1 MSGDVAIAKELLP
14 EKEVVNRVKALIKST
29 DAAEEKIN
37 GLFVS
42 MTQAYYDAGEII
54 SNWAQGYH
62 GRITRDVLEQAFR
75 VSSRKIN
82 TAVKVYRTF
91 QKTPGMIAN
100 TTLADALALYKVRK
114 EAGERQRIEYAGDE
128 NAKEYDWDALFDQ
141 KPLAKVKLKNY
152 RVQMPNDH
160 ELYIVKKGI
169 NQAIKTAE
177 IYAVAKSGNNALNL
191 AHEELLRDCQKAV
204 EKYYSVY
211 EREENTQEETE

>member
-1 MSGDVAIAKELLP
+1 MSTEVTIAKEQLP
-14 EKEVVNRVKALIKST
+14 AKDVVTRVKALIKST
-29 DAAEEKIN
+29 DTAEEKIN

-54 SNWAQGYH
+54 NNWAQSYH
-62 GRITRDVLEQAFR
+62 GRLNKDVLEQAFK

-91 QKTPGMIAN
+91 QKTPDMIAN

-128 NAKEYDWDALFDQ
+128 NAQEYDWDALFDQ
-141 KPLAKVKLKNY
+141 KPLAKVKLENY
-152 RVQMPNDH
+152 RVQAPNDH

-169 NQAIKTAE
+169 NQPLKIVDV
-177 IYAVAKSGNNALNL
+177 YAVSKSDNNALNI
-191 AHEELLRDCQKAV
+191 AHDEMLKDFQKAA
-204 EKYYSVY
+204 EKFYSVY
-211 EREENTQEETE
+211 EREENAQENAE